1 MALARPEPIVV
12 VILDSARGGHDMDD
26 STHDVQNPGAEG
38 EPSKER
44 TWRDWMMGAVGVTG
58 VMSVLAIILSLVAIS
73 STSGN
78 GNGAAQAAASA
89 VPASAPAAAPGPAAV
104 KLVVKSDSEH
114 SRKGPDGTWHDAY
127 LPANFAV
134 RAGQTV
140 SVTVYNYDT
149 GTHTFTAPSLGIN
162 AVIPAGTDKAAHKVT
177 FKFTAPSQPGSYQWW
192 CSTPCDPW
200 AMSEQGFMQGTV
212 TVRA

>member
-1 MALARPEPIVV
+1 
-12 VILDSARGGHDMDD
+12 MDD
-26 STHDVQNPGAEG
+26 STRDPDNPSDEG
-38 EPSKER
+38 DATKER
-44 TWRDWMMGAVGVTG
+44 TWRDWMMGATIVTG
-58 VMSVLAIILSLVAIS
+58 VMSVLAIILSLVAIG
-73 STSGN
+73 STSSN
-78 GNGAAQAAASA
+78 DSGATQASA
-89 VPASAPAAAPGPAAV
+89 SAIPASAPAATPAPAAV

-114 SRKGPDGTWHDAY
+114 ARKGPDGTWHDAY

-140 SVTVYNYDT
+140 NVTVYNYDT
-149 GTHTFTAPSLGIN
+149 GPHTFTAPSLGIN
-162 AVIPAGTDKAAHKVT
+162 AVIPAGTEQAAHKVT